1 MRCKSCNQYMVLSN
15 KSSREKFFECK
26 HCEFKNYTNIIQKEL
41 HETAVEKGFWEN
53 SPDFLNRLMLIVSEL
68 GEAAEAY
75 RKDDQE
81 NMREELADTVIRIM
95 DLAENM
101 GFSLAEEILKKAAF
115 NKTRPYL
122 HGKKC

>member
-1 MRCKSCNQYMVLSN
+1 MVLSN

-26 HCEFKNYTNIIQKEL
+26 HCEFKNYTDIIQKEL
-41 HETAVEKGFWEN
+41 HETAVEKGFWED

-101 GFSLAEEILKKAAF
+101 GFSLAEEILKKSAY
-115 NKTRPYL
+115 NKTRPYK
-122 HGKKC
+122 HNKKC